1 VGFRA
6 PAHEGGGTIARSTE
20 RALYTGAN
28 LHPVAGAGG
37 NEPGGNVSLDEKFA
51 DAQVRIKTLTKRPDN
66 MELLDLYALFK
77 QGSAGNVSGKRPGMM
92 DFKGRAKYDAWAS
105 KKGTGQEAA
114 KEAYVAL
121 VERLM
126 GKYA

>member
-1 VGFRA
+1 M
-6 PAHEGGGTIARSTE
+6 
-20 RALYTGAN
+20 
-28 LHPVAGAGG
+28 
-37 NEPGGNVSLDEKFA
+37 SLDEKFA